1 MIARTIYLLICFVIL
16 SVGSY
21 AQEKTR
27 IKIEHSDS
35 LFAATRPGAPSRFIG
50 NASFSHKDMRM
61 TCDSLYHYSDSNYIY
76 AYGNVHAVQNDTLN
90 MWGDFVFYNGNTELA
105 KVRHNVVLQDPQL
118 TLSTD
123 SLNYDAFNRIGH
135 YFNGGTIKDSV
146 NTLVSDIG
154 YYFLSINEMFYK
166 DSVKVYTPD
175 YTLYSDTLKYQ
186 TQSKLI
192 TILGPTTIV
201 GEDRTLYSEYG
212 WYNSITSHAEL
223 YKNNTLTYNN
233 YIGSSDTLV
242 VDSVSGTAIMRQ
254 NIHLY
259 DTINK
264 AIVEG
269 NSHAYPCRA
278 SRFAFP
284 ACGHPFHQQ
293 RFHRQQCHESL
304 PRCPLL

>member
-1 MIARTIYLLICFVIL
+1 
-16 SVGSY
+16 
-21 AQEKTR
+21 
-27 IKIEHSDS
+27 
-35 LFAATRPGAPSRFIG
+35 
-50 NASFSHKDMRM
+50 M
-61 TCDSLYHYSDSNYIY
+61 TCDSLHHYSDSNYIY

-242 VDSVSGTAIMRQ
+242 VD
-254 NIHLY
+254 
-259 DTINK
+259 
-264 AIVEG
+264 
-269 NSHAYPCRA
+269 RA
-278 SRFAFP
+278 TN
-284 ACGHPFHQQ
+284 
-293 RFHRQQCHESL
+293 
-304 PRCPLL
+304 

>member
-1 MIARTIYLLICFVIL
+1 
-16 SVGSY
+16 
-21 AQEKTR
+21 
-27 IKIEHSDS
+27 
-35 LFAATRPGAPSRFIG
+35 
-50 NASFSHKDMRM
+50 M
-61 TCDSLYHYSDSNYIY
+61 TCDSLHHYSDSNYIY

-254 NIHLY
+254 NIHL
-259 DTINK
+259 
-264 AIVEG
+264 
-269 NSHAYPCRA
+269 
-278 SRFAFP
+278 
-284 ACGHPFHQQ
+284 
-293 RFHRQQCHESL
+293 
-304 PRCPLL
+304 